1 QQREEAAAPPYVA
14 KALSGTNQ
22 AARTAR
28 DAAVLL
34 TARAQPIADTT
45 ERAALERQA
54 AEAVGRA
61 TVLEQRATKLTV
73 ADTERAVW
81 WVRNAVTRDYA
92 QRATSE
98 LAARGIDP
106 HSTENTITV
115 AEWFQ
120 THRAERTES
129 EPHQVVTETDV
140 DEFTVERAGLVVDP
154 ASAETN
160 VPDIREIA
168 SIRPPTFENDD
179 DWEHIA
185 SVSETRDA
193 LDRAHRALLEGNA
206 RHDWESRREAEDQ
219 SLHATPWHAAD
230 TDRAD
235 ADTRDHDR
243 VLDC

>member
-1 QQREEAAAPPYVA
+1 M
-14 KALSGTNQ
+14 
-22 AARTAR
+22 
-28 DAAVLL
+28 
-34 TARAQPIADTT
+34 
-45 ERAALERQA
+45 
-54 AEAVGRA
+54 
-61 TVLEQRATKLTV
+61 

-168 SIRPPTFENDD
+168 SIRPPTF
-179 DWEHIA
+179 
-185 SVSETRDA
+185 
-193 LDRAHRALLEGNA
+193 
-206 RHDWESRREAEDQ
+206 
-219 SLHATPWHAAD
+219 
-230 TDRAD
+230 
-235 ADTRDHDR
+235 
-243 VLDC
+243 